1 MMIKMT
7 NWKDLI
13 RKGDDWVPASFGYT
27 IHQTEGIVDIMEALY
42 EEAKER
48 NKDHPSRAKSQF
60 IVLKFLQAVLRKEKE
75 RYLNKP
81 EEKGD

>member
-1 MMIKMT
+1 
-7 NWKDLI
+7 
-13 RKGDDWVPASFGYT
+13 
-27 IHQTEGIVDIMEALY
+27 MEALY

-48 NKDHPSRAKSQF
+48 NKDHPSGAKSQF